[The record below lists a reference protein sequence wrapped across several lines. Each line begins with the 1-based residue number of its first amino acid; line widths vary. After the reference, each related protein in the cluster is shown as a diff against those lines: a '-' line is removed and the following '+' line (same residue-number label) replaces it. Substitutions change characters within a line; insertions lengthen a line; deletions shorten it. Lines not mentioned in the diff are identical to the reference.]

1 MRALS
6 GRISTS
12 RNAFD
17 RLDARCGR
25 SSRDGSGLVTARA
38 WFVLGIV
45 AAVGGFALLMLTL
58 PKVQESQTVLRQ
70 LAIAVDPGAAKEAA
84 RLRQQ
89 YDASLAIMVA
99 GLVAVAYAF
108 TVGIRRSR

>member
-1 MRALS
+1 M
-6 GRISTS
+6 T
-12 RNAFD
+12 
-17 RLDARCGR
+17 
-25 SSRDGSGLVTARA
+25 VRA

-45 AAVGGFALLMLTL
+45 VAVGGFALLLVTL

-70 LAIAVDPGAAKEAA
+70 LAIAIDPAAAREAV

-99 GLVAVAYAF
+99 GLVAVAYAL
-108 TVGIRRSR
+108 TGGIRRSR

>member
-1 MRALS
+1 MTVRP
-6 GRISTS
+6 
-12 RNAFD
+12 
-17 RLDARCGR
+17 
-25 SSRDGSGLVTARA
+25 

-45 AAVGGFALLMLTL
+45 VAVGGFALLLVTL

-70 LAIAVDPGAAKEAA
+70 LAIAIDPAAAKEAV

-99 GLVAVAYAF
+99 GLVAVAYAL
-108 TVGIRRSR
+108 TAGIRRSR

>member
-1 MRALS
+1 
-6 GRISTS
+6 
-12 RNAFD
+12 
-17 RLDARCGR
+17 
-25 SSRDGSGLVTARA
+25 VTVRA

-45 AAVGGFALLMLTL
+45 VAVGGFALLLVTL

-70 LAIAVDPGAAKEAA
+70 LAIAIDPAAAREAV

-99 GLVAVAYAF
+99 GLVAVAYAL
-108 TVGIRRSR
+108 TGGIRRSR